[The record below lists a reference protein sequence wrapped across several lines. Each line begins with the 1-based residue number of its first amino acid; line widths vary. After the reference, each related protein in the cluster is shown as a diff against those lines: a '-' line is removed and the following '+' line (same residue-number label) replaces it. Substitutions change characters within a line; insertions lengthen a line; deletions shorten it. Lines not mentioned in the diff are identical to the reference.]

1 MIRISEM
8 FAGISNGACSDVATS
23 LALQG
28 CTPNIDI
35 PIYGILNLHIE
46 SGANAGKAANSVQ
59 EYNALRRLAMSCGA
73 VTASI
78 NIEGIPILTLAN
90 ALLLFTPSCGMVVF
104 LKILQIDENSIEMEM
119 INIILETAG
128 IPIPE
133 FIEEAVYLVSDAIT
147 IIFNKMIE
155 FIQEDLAEFGITL
168 YPWDELP
175 DYYNGLKESGEMNMM
190 LQNRQMSGAV
200 TL

>member
-8 FAGISNGACSDVATS
+8 FAGIANGSCTDVATS

-35 PIYGILNLHIE
+35 PIYGVLNLHIE

-90 ALLLFTPSCGMVVF
+90 VLLLFTPSCGMSVF
-104 LKILQIDENSIEMEM
+104 LKILQLDENSIEMEM
-119 INIILETAG
+119 INIILEAAG

-133 FIEEAVYLVSDAIT
+133 FFEEAVGMVSDAIT
-147 IIFNKMIE
+147 ILFNKMIE
-155 FIQEDLAEFGITL
+155 SIQEDLEEYGIML
-168 YPWDELP
+168 YPWEELP
-175 DYYNGLKESGEMNMM
+175 DYYNDLKESGEMNMM
-190 LQNRQMSGAV
+190 LQARQMSGAA

>member
-8 FAGISNGACSDVATS
+8 FAGIANGTCSDVATS
-23 LALQG
+23 LVLQG
-28 CTPNIDI
+28 CTPDIDI
-35 PIYGILNLHIE
+35 PIYGVLNLHIE
-46 SGANAGKAANSVQ
+46 SGANAGKAASSVQ
-59 EYNALRRLAMSCGA
+59 EYNALRRLAISCGA

-104 LKILQIDENSIEMEM
+104 LKALEIDESSIEMEM
-119 INIILETAG
+119 VSIILEAAG

-133 FIEEAVYLVSDAIT
+133 FIEQAVYLVSDAIT
-147 IIFNKMIE
+147 LVFNKMIE

-168 YPWDELP
+168 YPWEELP
-175 DYYNGLKESGEMNMM
+175 DYYNTLKESGEMNIM
-190 LQNRQMSGAV
+190 LQNRQMSGAA